1 MQLLTLLLMFT
12 SQFASISVA
21 AQQRE
26 SQLNADEQTF
36 QELVGAR
43 RSPLPILQEETSDL
57 GRIEALLSKN
67 ISAEIKG
74 DALAR
79 AASSGDVELLQL
91 LIHKGANVNYAG
103 EQGQTVLMLAAA
115 GGFSVQC
122 GNDPVVTSYRGNV
135 EAVKSLLD
143 AGAGVNNE
151 DRDGNTALMLAA
163 QHARSDSVKLLLDA
177 GANVHV
183 KNKYGWTALIHVA
196 NSSGYYDPANVKE
209 IVEAFIAGGADVN
222 ARDREGKTA
231 LTYAVPSA
239 AITSMLLSVGAI
251 E

>member
-1 MQLLTLLLMFT
+1 
-12 SQFASISVA
+12 
-21 AQQRE
+21 
-26 SQLNADEQTF
+26 
-36 QELVGAR
+36 
-43 RSPLPILQEETSDL
+43 
-57 GRIEALLSKN
+57 
-67 ISAEIKG
+67 
-74 DALAR
+74 
-79 AASSGDVELLQL
+79 
-91 LIHKGANVNYAG
+91 
-103 EQGQTVLMLAAA
+103 
-115 GGFSVQC
+115 
-122 GNDPVVTSYRGNV
+122 
-135 EAVKSLLD
+135 
-143 AGAGVNNE
+143 
-151 DRDGNTALMLAA
+151 MLAA

-183 KNKYGWTALIHVA
+183 KNKYGWTALIHAA